1 MAEGLDGALVQ
12 EAAGAHRG
20 HHPRTAGIKDV
31 FSGRRSRPFLMR
43 AAVDGARK
51 RIYNINMIIRRKRG
65 GRSVKKL
72 NYREL
77 GVSSAAI
84 LLLSLVLAALPFTQ
98 NLSENTLR
106 IGVPFPFFT
115 VRITA
120 LGALS
125 TLMEAGGLLLDCA
138 IAYAVLIAV
147 KRLRAAVRK
156 K

>member
-1 MAEGLDGALVQ
+1 M
-12 EAAGAHRG
+12 
-20 HHPRTAGIKDV
+20 
-31 FSGRRSRPFLMR
+31 
-43 AAVDGARK
+43 
-51 RIYNINMIIRRKRG
+51 
-65 GRSVKKL
+65 KKL

-138 IAYAVLIAV
+138 IAYAVLIAAV
-147 KRLRAAVRK
+147 SLR
-156 K
+156 

>member
-1 MAEGLDGALVQ
+1 M
-12 EAAGAHRG
+12 
-20 HHPRTAGIKDV
+20 
-31 FSGRRSRPFLMR
+31 
-43 AAVDGARK
+43 
-51 RIYNINMIIRRKRG
+51 
-65 GRSVKKL
+65 KKL

-106 IGVPFPFFT
+106 IGVPFSFFT

>member
-1 MAEGLDGALVQ
+1 M
-12 EAAGAHRG
+12 
-20 HHPRTAGIKDV
+20 
-31 FSGRRSRPFLMR
+31 
-43 AAVDGARK
+43 
-51 RIYNINMIIRRKRG
+51 
-65 GRSVKKL
+65 KKL

-125 TLMEAGGLLLDCA
+125 TLMEVGGLLIDCA
-138 IAYAVLIAV
+138 IAYAVLIAAR
-147 KRLRAAVRK
+147 RLCAAVK
-156 K
+156 KKK

>member
-1 MAEGLDGALVQ
+1 M
-12 EAAGAHRG
+12 
-20 HHPRTAGIKDV
+20 
-31 FSGRRSRPFLMR
+31 
-43 AAVDGARK
+43 
-51 RIYNINMIIRRKRG
+51 
-65 GRSVKKL
+65 KKL

-84 LLLSLVLAALPFTQ
+84 LLLSLALAALPFTQ

-138 IAYAVLIAV
+138 ITYAVLIAV